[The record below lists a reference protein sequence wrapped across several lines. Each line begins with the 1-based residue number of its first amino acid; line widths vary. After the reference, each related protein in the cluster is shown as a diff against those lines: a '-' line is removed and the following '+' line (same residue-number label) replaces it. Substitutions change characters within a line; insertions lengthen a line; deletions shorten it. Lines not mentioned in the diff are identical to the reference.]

1 MATPQNILTAERQKM
16 LEEKLK
22 VHIQREYDLGEKV
35 IGLLKQKKQLEET
48 LQEQQTA
55 HSKLEGELAEIAAQK
70 NEAEQNFSDAQKS
83 LHEQQRTLK
92 SRSRLIQQDEEQSRG
107 TLEQLHRQI
116 DALREELQSMDS
128 QKQTEQAQL
137 AEKIIR
143 LQRKEQAQQQK
154 LHQLV
159 THRDE
164 VEKRLAFVVKKY
176 KRLALLQ
183 KQQKK
188 QHEQQLESLYQEQ
201 IHREA
206 RIELLR
212 DEQKVNEEAL
222 LKEIETLKEEKAA
235 LQAKLGQQ
243 DESGAPTT
251 WANDENLLQVIER
264 QNQYIQELKDKAHQR
279 SVMLREENDAL
290 RKEMDDLASSQDKV
304 KWENHLLE
312 TSLKDLQSDLTEY
325 MNLKQ
330 KFDAVQREKEN
341 FEKMLQRRLHL
352 FEEQQE
358 AAPVKVAREL
368 PAATEIIP
376 AAERP
381 GTFRHWL
388 RRVLPKKRGLFSW
401 MNMGN
406 PRLLNAVLFAL
417 AIFLAFWIYQMIP
430 WRYMQIGKP
439 TAARQEQAK
448 RVILD
453 ATETPEGTAAQDDA
467 IHAQPTPEADKQA
480 TPAASPTPTVKK
492 KAVSTESVNAASSK
506 TPLLGGAGV
515 G

>member
-1 MATPQNILTAERQKM
+1 MATPQNVLTAERQKM

-55 HSKLEGELAEIAAQK
+55 HAKLEGELAEIAAQK

-341 FEKMLQRRLHL
+341 FEKTFQRRLRL

-388 RRVLPKKRGLFSW
+388 RRGLFSW

-406 PRLLNAVLFAL
+406 PRLLNAVMFAL

-453 ATETPEGTAAQDDA
+453 APETPEGAAAQDDA
-467 IHAQPTPEADKQA
+467 IYAQPTPEADKQA

>member
-1 MATPQNILTAERQKM
+1 MATPQNVLTAERQKM

-55 HSKLEGELAEIAAQK
+55 HAKLEGELAEIAAQK

-341 FEKMLQRRLHL
+341 FEKMFQRRLHL

-388 RRVLPKKRGLFSW
+388 RRGLFSW

-417 AIFLAFWIYQMIP
+417 AMFLAFWIYQMIP

-453 ATETPEGTAAQDDA
+453 ATETPEGAAAQDDA
-467 IHAQPTPEADKQA
+467 IHTQPTPEANKQA

>member
-1 MATPQNILTAERQKM
+1 MATPQNVLTAERQKM

-55 HSKLEGELAEIAAQK
+55 HAKLEGELAEIAAQK

-83 LHEQQRTLK
+83 LHEQQRALK

-164 VEKRLAFVVKKY
+164 IEKRLEFVVKKY

-341 FEKMLQRRLHL
+341 FEKTFQRRLRL

-388 RRVLPKKRGLFSW
+388 RRGLFSW

-417 AIFLAFWIYQMIP
+417 AMFLAFWIYQMIP

-453 ATETPEGTAAQDDA
+453 APETPESTAAQDDA
-467 IHAQPTPEADKQA
+467 IHAQPTPEANKQA

>member
-1 MATPQNILTAERQKM
+1 MATPQNVLTAERQKM

-55 HSKLEGELAEIAAQK
+55 HAKLEGELAEIAAQK

-243 DESGAPTT
+243 DESSAPTT

-341 FEKMLQRRLHL
+341 FEKTFQRRLRL

-388 RRVLPKKRGLFSW
+388 RRGLFSW

-417 AIFLAFWIYQMIP
+417 AMFLAFWIYQMIP

-453 ATETPEGTAAQDDA
+453 APETPESTAAQDDA
-467 IHAQPTPEADKQA
+467 IHAQPTPEANKQA

>member
-1 MATPQNILTAERQKM
+1 MATPQNVLTAERQKM

-55 HSKLEGELAEIAAQK
+55 HAKLEGELAEIAAQK

-243 DESGAPTT
+243 DESSAPTT

-341 FEKMLQRRLHL
+341 FEKMFQRRLHL

-358 AAPVKVAREL
+358 AAPMKVAREL

-388 RRVLPKKRGLFSW
+388 RHGLFSW
-401 MNMGN
+401 LNMGN
-406 PRLLNAVLFAL
+406 PRLLNAVMFAL

-453 ATETPEGTAAQDDA
+453 ATETPEGAAAQDDA
-467 IHAQPTPEADKQA
+467 IHTQPTPEANKQA

-492 KAVSTESVNAASSK
+492 KAVSTESVNAASSMKTQK
-506 TPLLGGAGV
+506 TPVLAAKSTNIA
-515 G
+515 